1 MSALPPPSWLAELAK
16 SVTTLMHAQDVL
28 APIGCHYHRGDDM
41 WEVTIFASRTEVV
54 GGERDGLRFPSR
66 FVLDVKGL
74 LALFETVEAIE
85 WQALSQGPEDEI
97 GANLAVLGSCEGGR
111 VCLRI
116 PAEAPHRFEVGRL
129 ANVYEMR
136 FVDVW

>member
-1 MSALPPPSWLAELAK
+1 
-16 SVTTLMHAQDVL
+16 MHAHDVL
-28 APIGCHYHRGDDM
+28 APIGCHYHYEDGL
-41 WEVTIFASRTEVV
+41 WEIAIFASRTEVV

-66 FVLDVKGL
+66 FILDVKGL
-74 LALFETVEAIE
+74 LAMFSSVEAVE
-85 WQALSQGPEDEI
+85 WQALPQGSDDEI
-97 GANLAVLGSCEGGR
+97 GANLAILGQCQGGR

-116 PAEAPHRFEVGRL
+116 PSEAPHRFEVGRL

>member
-1 MSALPPPSWLAELAK
+1 MHPPPPSWLAELAK
-16 SVTTLMHAQDVL
+16 SVTSLMHAHDIL
-28 APIGCHYHRGDDM
+28 APIGCHYHYKDGL
-41 WEVTIFASRTEVV
+41 WEITIFASRTEVV

-66 FVLDVKGL
+66 FILDVQGL
-74 LALFETVEAIE
+74 LELFSSVEAIE
-85 WQALSQGPEDEI
+85 WQALPQGSDDEI
-97 GANLAVLGSCEGGR
+97 GANLAILGECNGGR

-116 PAEAPHRFEVGRL
+116 PSEAPHRFEVGRL